1 MCKLCLHFTIKPSFV
16 FWIKHIV
23 MNEYLFHL
31 SYTMINMRSDLQLSS
46 MISTILDL
54 SPSLIF
60 QLLTKCQFSVG
71 YIDLTK
77 SCHLSSLPDTFYE
90 ALVRIQLFGK
100 VFDL

>member
-1 MCKLCLHFTIKPSFV
+1 MCKLCLGFTIKPSFV
-16 FWIKHIV
+16 FWIKQNV
-23 MNEYLFHL
+23 MKEYIFRL

-46 MISTILDL
+46 IISTILDL

-60 QLLTKCQFSVG
+60 QLLIKCQFSVG

-77 SCHLSSLPDTFYE
+77 ACHLSSLLDTFYE
-90 ALVRIQLFGK
+90 ELVRIHLFLK